1 MRRHALALLG
11 VCVLWSAAGACNLS
25 DEATPP
31 KPKPTLPDMRVADMR
46 AGDMKASD
54 LGPDLRDPVEMGPPQ
69 DMPPDQ
75 DMAPDMEVEEPLL
88 DPCAPDAKPR
98 KLEVVA
104 PFGETFF
111 VQGDEYLA
119 FWGPGLSCAVKLESG
134 PGRATILDDERLTPD
149 RAGDWVLVRGADRV
163 TLKITADY
171 LNADTFL
178 NYNYSPTAPL
188 LLQDTVLWVAA
199 PTSSL
204 VQRVKLLANGPE
216 LSEPIPTGSWPTAL
230 ALWKNK
236 DTVLVSQTGR
246 DTLGFLNP
254 DSMRLED
261 AIRVGDEPASIVVVE
276 DTAYVALGGEDAV
289 VKVDLLSRKVVD
301 RIEVGRDPRAMVY
314 DESRKLLFV
323 ASLISL
329 NATPYGKLP
338 NPPALREQE
347 QRDIAVI
354 ATSDFKLVGFVPEV
368 GTILRGLALSEDNKS
383 LVVTLSHAIND
394 QSGVEADSKPHRH
407 GLAQVMIEDGVSPDK
422 WGVKQISLD
431 DQLGKPAPSPHTIVK
446 LQGGYALTLSAGR
459 KLLSLD
465 EAFKVNAQIDTG
477 HDPRGLVLSGTRLYT
492 YAWLDNKLESW
503 DAFSLA
509 QDSDGRYK
517 AVEIGQDPTPP
528 QIKAGQRIF
537 NDATFSKNGDFSC
550 NNCHIDGL
558 TDGLVW
564 NILLDGDVNTLSF
577 RNVGGTGPFLWG
589 GFLPTLFDFSREVLR
604 LVGANATGLQM
615 EQLTLYMQSVTAPPN
630 PYSLPGGRH
639 TEAGLKG
646 RELFNNEA
654 GCTACHSGPL
664 FTNLQTVAGKT
675 PDLQTDT
682 PALIATYDSGP
693 WGRQAQWRTLEEM
706 TRFAAQFTKSSL
718 NDVQLE
724 QLTQYVRE
732 LPGDLLYLN
741 SATPLNDSRYVWT
754 QSPVELSFSSLL
766 APNQSSLFKLE
777 SKDSA
782 GAWVEVPATWTL
794 AGRFARAQLRDGLAS
809 STQYRVR
816 VDAGLKGAL
825 GYRTRQAV
833 TVSFET
839 GQPPGTDI
847 SGTWEWT
854 ISGAVNGTLKI
865 AFLQG
870 RGGQVSG
877 TILESD
883 GGIDFDFVEGFV
895 SGTTLVIEP
904 FIALT
909 DFGDVQVTKV
919 QMELQD
925 LMGADGYADDGTG
938 TVETSLVNLNVRAK
952 RLTIPGQ

>member
-1 MRRHALALLG
+1 MHRHALALLG
-11 VCVLWSAAGACNLS
+11 ACVLCGALGACNLS
-25 DEATPP
+25 DEAERP
-31 KPKPTLPDMRVADMR
+31 KPKPTLPDMRVVDMSS
-46 AGDMKASD
+46 GDMKPSD
-54 LGPDLRDPVEMGPPQ
+54 LGPDLREPMEMGPQ

-75 DMAPDMEVEEPLL
+75 DMAPDMQVEEPLL

-98 KLEVVA
+98 ELEVVA
-104 PFGETFF
+104 PLGETFF
-111 VQGDEYLA
+111 VQGDEYLS
-119 FWGPGLSCAVKLESG
+119 FWGPGLSCPVKLESA
-134 PGRATILDDERLTPD
+134 PGQATILDDERLTPD
-149 RAGDWVLVRGADRV
+149 RQGDWVLRRGADRV
-163 TLKITADY
+163 TLKLRADY

-199 PTSSL
+199 PTSGA
-204 VQRVKLLANGPE
+204 VQRVKVTADGPS
-216 LSEPIPTGSWPTAL
+216 LSDLIPTGSWPTAL
-230 ALWKNK
+230 ALWKEK
-236 DTVLVSQTGR
+236 DMVLVSQTGR
-246 DTLGFLNP
+246 DTLGFLNANTLQ
-254 DSMRLED
+254 LED
-261 AIRVGDEPASIVVVE
+261 AIRVGDEPAAIVVVE

-289 VKVDLLSRKVVD
+289 VKVDLVARKVVD

-354 ATSDFKLVGFVPEV
+354 ATGDFKRVGFVPEV
-368 GTILRGLALSEDNKS
+368 GTILRGLALSEDKKS

-407 GLAQVMIEDGVSPDK
+407 GLAQVMIDDALAPDK
-422 WGVKQISLD
+422 WEVKQISLD
-431 DQLGKPAPSPHTIVK
+431 DQLGKPAPSPHTIVT
-446 LQGGYALTLSAGR
+446 LQGGYAVTLSAGR
-459 KLLSLD
+459 KLFSLD
-465 EAFKVNAQIDTG
+465 EALKVNAQIDTG
-477 HDPRGLVLSGTRLYT
+477 HDPRGFVLSGTRLYT

-503 DAFSLA
+503 DALSLA
-509 QDSDGRYK
+509 QGGDGKYK
-517 AVEIGQDPTPP
+517 AVEIGKDPTPP
-528 QIKAGQRIF
+528 EIKVGQRIF

-639 TEAGLKG
+639 TESGLKG

-654 GCTACHSGPL
+654 GCATCHSGPL

-675 PDLQTDT
+675 PNLQTDT

-706 TRFAAQFTKSSL
+706 TRFAAEFTKSSL
-718 NDVQLE
+718 DDAQLD

-741 SATPLNDSRYVWT
+741 SATPLNNSRYVWT
-754 QSPVELSFSSLL
+754 QSPIELSFSSLL
-766 APNQSSLFKLE
+766 APNQSSLFTLE
-777 SKDSA
+777 SKDST
-782 GAWVEVPATWTL
+782 GAWVEVPSTWTL
-794 AGRFARAQLRDGLAS
+794 SGRFARAQPREALAN
-809 STQYRVR
+809 STQYRMR
-816 VDAGLKGAL
+816 VASGLKGAL

-833 TVSFET
+833 TVNFET

-847 SGTWEWT
+847 SGTWEWK
-854 ISGAVNGTLKI
+854 ISGAVSGTLKI
-865 AFLQG
+865 AFLQS

-904 FIALT
+904 FIAFT

-938 TVETSLVNLNVRAK
+938 MVETSLVNLNVRAT